1 MVNILSKLNIVTCN
15 TFINDE
21 ISIDAPLNFI
31 LNSLKDEHLKVE
43 NEVIAQ
49 SI

>member
-15 TFINDE
+15 TFIDDE

-31 LNSLKDEHLKVE
+31 LDSLKDEHLELKMK
-43 NEVIAQ
+43 
-49 SI
+49 